1 MLLKIYLRVKDFY
14 VFDLFFNCEVLRKI
28 FFNMK
33 TIWKKSNKGIK
44 RIFCINLFVSV
55 LFVTG
60 NSISIFA
67 DNIFKDLQTDQHNR
81 SQPSEN
87 GLFQDLIQ
95 ISEESLNI
103 AERSLLIAKE
113 EYSEI
118 KIEDYVEC
126 VDWYARMIK
135 ARIAEGDKPK
145 EIINVINEFL
155 FDELEFVYVQTGN
168 LEDLYLNKV
177 IDRRKGNCV
186 GLSILYLS
194 IAKRLNLPLYGVNV
208 PDHIFVRYDDGE
220 QKINIE
226 TGYKGMDMPD
236 SFYVSNSLERFDEKS
251 VEREC
256 YLQNLSTKEV
266 ISNILLNRSKLRRES
281 GDHKGALDDCDKA
294 ILLNSK
300 NPGAYC
306 NRGVILE
313 EMGMFSDAIKNYDVA
328 ISLNRKYA
336 SAYYN
341 RGSLF
346 GIVGRY
352 GKAIED
358 FNEAIAISPG
368 FTLFYLNRAIAFKK
382 VGKIDEAVLD
392 YDKIIEIDPYYAQA
406 YCNRGVAFAET
417 GRFDDAMNDLNKAI
431 ELDPYLSD
439 AYFSRAIFLA
449 DINKPK
455 EAIEDFGKCI
465 SLTPDKIFTYYLRGK
480 MYQKI
485 GELEKA
491 VEDLSKAIIMRPSMA
506 GLYIDRGVLLLQT
519 GLIDEAIIDF
529 DKSLELFP
537 GNPVAFRYRGES
549 FKEKGEYERAIDD
562 LEMFL
567 KIAPS
572 SPNANIIRSEIEELK
587 TACLLN

>member
-1 MLLKIYLRVKDFY
+1 
-14 VFDLFFNCEVLRKI
+14 
-28 FFNMK
+28 MK
-33 TIWKKSNKGIK
+33 AVWKRSSKGIK
-44 RIFCINLFVSV
+44 NICLIILLVCV
-55 LFVTG
+55 LFISG
-60 NSISIFA
+60 NSKSIFA
-67 DNIFKDLQTDQHNR
+67 DNIIENLQTIQYNQA
-81 SQPSEN
+81 QPLDN
-87 GLFQDLIQ
+87 GLFQDLIE

-103 AERSLLIAKE
+103 TERSLQIAKE

-135 ARIAEGDKPK
+135 ARITEGDKPK
-145 EIINVINEFL
+145 AIINIINDFL
-155 FDELEFVYVQTGN
+155 FDELEFIYVQTGN

-186 GLSILYLS
+186 GLSILLLS
-194 IAKRLNLPLYGVNV
+194 IAERLNLPLYGVNV
-208 PDHIFVRYDDGE
+208 PDHIFVRYDDGD

-226 TGYKGMDMPD
+226 TGYKGMSLSD

-251 VEREC
+251 VERGC
-256 YLQNLSTKEV
+256 YLQNLSTNEV
-266 ISNILLNRSKLRRES
+266 ISNILLNRSKIRREN
-281 GDHKGALDDCDKA
+281 GDHKGALDDCDKSV
-294 ILLNSK
+294 LLNSK

-306 NRGVILE
+306 NRGVIHE
-313 EMGMFSDAIKNYDVA
+313 KMGMFSDAIKNYDVA

-352 GKAIED
+352 SKAIKD

-382 VGKIDEAVLD
+382 IGKIDEAVLD
-392 YDKIIEIDPYYAQA
+392 YEKIIEIDPNYAQA
-406 YCNRGVAFAET
+406 YCNRGVAFAEI
-417 GRFDDAMNDLNKAI
+417 GRFDDAMSDLNKAI

-439 AYFSRAIFLA
+439 AYFSRAIFFA
-449 DINKPK
+449 DNNKPK
-455 EAIEDFGKCI
+455 KAIEDFGKCI

-480 MYQKI
+480 MYKAV
-485 GELEKA
+485 GELDKA
-491 VEDLSKAIIMRPSMA
+491 IQDFNKAIIMRPSMA

-519 GLIDEAIIDF
+519 GQFDEAITDF

-549 FKEKGEYERAIDD
+549 FK
-562 LEMFL
+562 
-567 KIAPS
+567 
-572 SPNANIIRSEIEELK
+572 
-587 TACLLN
+587 

>member
-1 MLLKIYLRVKDFY
+1 
-14 VFDLFFNCEVLRKI
+14 
-28 FFNMK
+28 MK
-33 TIWKKSNKGIK
+33 TIRKKSNKGIK
-44 RIFCINLFVSV
+44 SICFINLLVFV
-55 LFVTG
+55 LFIAG
-60 NSISIFA
+60 NSKSIFA
-67 DNIFKDLQTDQHNR
+67 DNIFEGPQSVQDNHIQYSDNA
-81 SQPSEN
+81 
-87 GLFQDLIQ
+87 LFQDLIQ
-95 ISEESLNI
+95 IDEESLNI
-103 AERSLLIAKE
+103 AEVSLLIAKE

-135 ARIAEGDKPK
+135 ARIADGDQPK
-145 EIINVINEFL
+145 SIIDIINEFL
-155 FDELEFVYVQTGN
+155 FDELGFVYVQTGN

-186 GLSILYLS
+186 GLSVLYLS
-194 IAKRLNLPLYGVNV
+194 IAERLSLPLSGVNV

-226 TGYKGMDMPD
+226 TGYKGMDLSD
-236 SFYVSNSLERFDEKS
+236 SFYMSNSIEQFDQKS
-251 VEREC
+251 VEHGC

-266 ISNILLNRSKLRRES
+266 ISNILLNRATIRREG

-294 ILLNSK
+294 VLLNPK
-300 NPGAYC
+300 NPAAYC
-306 NRGVILE
+306 NRGVIHE
-313 EMGMFSDAIKNYDVA
+313 KMGMFSDAIKSYDVA

-341 RGSLF
+341 RGSLL

-352 GKAIED
+352 GKAIDD

-368 FTLFYLNRAIAFKK
+368 LTLFYLNRAIAFKK
-382 VGKIDEAVLD
+382 IGRIDKAILD
-392 YDKIIEIDPYYAQA
+392 YDKIIEIDPDYAQA

-417 GRFDDAMNDLNKAI
+417 GRVDDAMNDLNKAI

-439 AYFSRAIFLA
+439 AYFSRAIFFA
-449 DINKPK
+449 DNNKLK

-480 MYQKI
+480 MYKEI

-491 VEDLSKAIIMRPSMA
+491 IQDFSKAIIVNPSMA

-519 GLIDEAIIDF
+519 GQFDKAITDF

-537 GNPVAFRYRGES
+537 GNPAAFRYRGES
-549 FKEKGEYERAIDD
+549 FKEKGQYEKAIDD
-562 LEMFL
+562 LEMVL
-567 KIAPS
+567 KIVPG
-572 SPNANIIRSEIEELK
+572 SPNANIIRNEIEELK
-587 TACLLN
+587 IAFILN

>member
-1 MLLKIYLRVKDFY
+1 
-14 VFDLFFNCEVLRKI
+14 
-28 FFNMK
+28 MK
-33 TIWKKSNKGIK
+33 TVRKKSNKEIK
-44 RIFCINLFVSV
+44 SICFMNLLVCILFIA
-55 LFVTG
+55 G
-60 NSISIFA
+60 NSKSMFA
-67 DNIFKDLQTDQHNR
+67 DNIFDFSQAMQTNQAQYSDNA
-81 SQPSEN
+81 
-87 GLFQDLIQ
+87 LFQDLIQ
-95 ISEESLNI
+95 IDEESLNI
-103 AERSLLIAKE
+103 AEMSLLIAKE

-135 ARIAEGDKPK
+135 ARIADSDGPRS
-145 EIINVINEFL
+145 IISIINEFL
-155 FDELEFVYVQTGN
+155 FDELEFIYVPTGN

-177 IDRRKGNCV
+177 IDRRIGNCV

-194 IAKRLNLPLYGVNV
+194 IAERLSLPLFGVNV

-226 TGYKGMDMPD
+226 TGHKGMNLSD
-236 SFYVSNSLERFDEKS
+236 SFYVSNSIERFDEKS
-251 VEREC
+251 VEHGC
-256 YLQNLSTKEV
+256 YLQNLNTKEV
-266 ISNILLNRSKLRRES
+266 ISNILLNRSKIRKEN
-281 GDHKGALDDCDKA
+281 GDYKGALDDCNKA
-294 ILLNSK
+294 VLLNPK

-306 NRGVILE
+306 NRGVIHE
-313 EMGMFSDAIKNYDVA
+313 KMGMFSDAIKNYDVA

-346 GIVGRY
+346 GVVGRY
-352 GKAIED
+352 GLAIKD

-382 VGKIDEAVLD
+382 MGRIDKAILD
-392 YDKIIEIDPYYAQA
+392 YDKIIEIDPDYAQA

-417 GRFDDAMNDLNKAI
+417 GRFDDAINDLNKAI
-431 ELDPYLSD
+431 ELDPCLSD
-439 AYFSRAIFLA
+439 AYFSRAIFFA
-449 DINKPK
+449 DNNKLK

-465 SLTPDKIFTYYLRGK
+465 SLTPNKIFTYYLRAK
-480 MYQKI
+480 MYKET

-491 VEDLSKAIIMRPSMA
+491 IQDFSKAIIVRPSMA
-506 GLYIDRGVLLLQT
+506 GLYIDRGVILLQT
-519 GLIDEAIIDF
+519 GRIDEAITDF

-549 FKEKGEYERAIDD
+549 FKEKGQYEKAIDD

-567 KIAPS
+567 KIAPGA
-572 SPNANIIRSEIEELK
+572 PNANIIRNEIEELK
-587 TACLLN
+587 IAFLLN